1 MRPKTLTTQE
11 DQMPQTPRSRAEA
24 QATRSRSGR
33 SRRRPDGRR
42 RRRGGWLRKIGLGVL
57 ALALLG
63 VVGIGI
69 AYAMTDVPK
78 PNERATQQA
87 SVLYYSDGKT
97 VLDRVAQ
104 VNRESVDIS
113 KVPRDVQEAFLAAED
128 RSFYENDGIS
138 PKGIGR
144 AVWVTLRGGEQQ
156 GGSTITQQYVKNY
169 YLTQDRTLSRKAKE
183 LLISVKIDNELSKD
197 QILQDYLN
205 TIYFGRNADGIQTAA
220 RAYFGKDISKLDVSQ
235 GALLATVI
243 RGPSLYDPRLGAEQ
257 REVAKDR
264 WAYVLDGMLDEGWI
278 TQEERDDATFPW
290 TRPIATEQ
298 GASDDLGFVTEEV
311 RDELRTRLKL
321 TDAQISQGGFK
332 IVTTIDKRAQDSA
345 RRAVEENYPEGDRA
359 KNLHIGLVSIAPG
372 DGAVRAMYGGERFGK
387 GSYFNDALDG
397 KMQAGSTMKPFA
409 MLAALDK
416 GIPLSTV
423 YSGSSPFY
431 SEDFAYDGPDAT
443 DIQRAGGVVNYGNA
457 SYGPVDMRTA
467 TQKSINTYYAQLN
480 LAATPKSSAAAA
492 KAAGVQGY
500 DGGKK
505 IPLSTSPSNV
515 FGTDSV
521 RVFDMANAYATIAA
535 QGNRARPYFIASVKG
550 NGAYEIDYEVK
561 KDVRKAFPQDVS
573 RDAIQ
578 AMSQV
583 GAPGGTGY
591 PTVANLGR
599 PVAGK
604 TGTTSNNYAAWFNGF
619 TPGQLATAVGI
630 YKGDGSLVEKNQL
643 VNIGQYSEVTGGTLP
658 ATIWTDFMIGALKGE
673 PVKQLPPAGN
683 VQYRP
688 QPGVTTSTQPP
699 APTTTQPPAPTTT
712 QPPSTTTSS
721 STTTQSSTSS
731 STSST
736 SSSSSSSSTTTST
749 TTPPPST
756 STPPP
761 TTTPPTS
768 TPPPSTPP
776 PSPPSLPVTPPTA
789 GASTTSGTQD

>member
-1 MRPKTLTTQE
+1 
-11 DQMPQTPRSRAEA
+11 MPQTPRSRAEA
-24 QATRSRSGR
+24 KAARSRSGR
-33 SRRRPDGRR
+33 SRRRPGGR
-42 RRRGGWLRKIGLGVL
+42 RRRGGWLRRIGLGVL
-57 ALALLG
+57 ALAVLG
-63 VVGIGI
+63 VIGIGI

-104 VNRESVDIS
+104 VNRESVDID
-113 KVPRDVQEAFLAAED
+113 KIPRHVQEAFLAAED

-169 YLTQDRTLSRKAKE
+169 YLTQDRTLSRKARE

-197 QILQDYLN
+197 EILRDYLN

-220 RAYFGKDISKLDVSQ
+220 RAYFGKDVSKLSISQ

-257 REVAKDR
+257 RDLAESR
-264 WAYVLDGMLDEGWI
+264 WGYVMDGMLEEGWI
-278 TQEERDDATFPW
+278 TQEERDAARFPK
-290 TRPIATEQ
+290 TRPIRAEQ
-298 GASDDLGFVTEEV
+298 GASDDLGFITEEV

-332 IVTTIDKRAQDSA
+332 IVTTIDKSAQDSA
-345 RRAVEENYPEGDRA
+345 RRSVEENFPEGERA
-359 KNLHIGLVSIAPG
+359 KDLHIGLVSIAPG

-387 GSYFNDALDG
+387 GSYFNDAIDG
-397 KMQAGSTMKPFA
+397 KMQAGSTMKPFT

-431 SEDFAYDGPDAT
+431 SEDFAYDGQDAT

-480 LAATPKSSAAAA
+480 IAATPRSSAAAA
-492 KAAGVQGY
+492 KAAGVQGFN
-500 DGGKK
+500 GGKK

-535 QGNRARPYFIASVKG
+535 QGNRARPYFIASVTG
-550 NGAYEIDYEVK
+550 SGAYKIDYEVK

-643 VNIGQYSEVTGGTLP
+643 VNIGQYSELTGGTLP
-658 ATIWTDFMIGALKGE
+658 ATIWTDYMIGALKDE

-712 QPPSTTTSS
+712 QPPRTTSSSTSTSSTTTSS
-721 STTTQSSTSS
+721 TSTSS
-731 STSST
+731 STSTTSSSST
-736 SSSSSSSSTTTST
+736 SSSSSSSSTTRT
-749 TTPPPST
+749 TPPST
-756 STPPP
+756 STSS
-761 TTTPPTS
+761 TTSTTPV
-768 TPPPSTPP
+768 PSR
-776 PSPPSLPVTPPTA
+776 PSVPVTPPPA
-789 GASTTSGTQD
+789 EASTPDATQD